1 MEPEAM
7 TSHTFP
13 FNNNESESLPL
24 STYLNSCPNI
34 FGYRLKES
42 AQQEIL
48 KRLLSEL
55 WRPNEDYRSLFF
67 PNGFGEGPD
76 AYKLSLAQGEGKA
89 EYSPTQK
96 GKACGH
102 VFRKGEGV
110 YRCR

>member
-1 MEPEAM
+1 MEPEAT

-13 FNNNESESLPL
+13 FNNNESEILSL
-24 STYLNSCPNI
+24 STYLNSCPKI

-48 KRLLSEL
+48 KRLFSEL
-55 WRPNEDYRSLFF
+55 WNSNEDHRSLFF

-76 AYKLSLAQGEGKA
+76 AYKLSLSRGE

>member
-1 MEPEAM
+1 MELEAT

-48 KRLLSEL
+48 KRLFSEL
-55 WRPNEDYRSLFF
+55 WSSNEDYRSLFF

-76 AYKLSLAQGEGKA
+76 AYKLSLARGE